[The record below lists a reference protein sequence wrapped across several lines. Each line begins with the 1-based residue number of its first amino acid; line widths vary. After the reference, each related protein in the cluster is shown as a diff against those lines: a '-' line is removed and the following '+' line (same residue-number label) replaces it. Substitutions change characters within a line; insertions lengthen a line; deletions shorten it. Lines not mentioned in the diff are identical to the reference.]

1 MTNATLLA
9 SIRARETVLNE
20 SQRIANVGSW
30 ELDLRSGRCVATEE
44 FWRIVGCAADPQP
57 LTIESYYAM
66 VHPDDRAGVECRL
79 AHVIA
84 ESTSASY
91 DHRIVRPDGSVRYV
105 NARGQAIHDADGALS
120 HLIGIV
126 QDITDRKRD
135 EDRVR
140 FLADASALLAKSLDE
155 DELLRQLATL
165 AVPALGSACLLDVV
179 RGGKHKRE
187 IGAADLTR
195 DQFAALN
202 DSLSLLSPIRPGS
215 FFEQMMASPEPVLLS
230 PTPDWFHEMFT
241 ADHPRCVDL
250 RQRLPLESVMMVPL
264 LARDHMFGMM
274 SFGTLAG
281 QPRLDERDVEIATEL
296 AARAAVAI
304 QNAQLFAALRQ
315 ELSERLRVERER
327 DTTETFLHA
336 FFESPATYSCVFD
349 IDDANDDWIFVM
361 PNGPYARSY
370 GFTVAEMTGKTAR
383 EIGIPDDRV
392 RYFID
397 ILRRSRASGESVSV
411 EVSPSKT
418 VDRIWRLGNIA
429 PFTLN
434 GRPLF
439 AYVATDITERKA
451 LEQQVIQAQKM
462 EAVAVLAG
470 GIAHDFNNLI
480 TVISGCAELAL
491 EDTNPDDPVH
501 EVVVDI
507 KEAAD
512 RAGALTRQLLTFSR
526 RQPVRPQLVDV
537 NEIVRHAERMLRRLI
552 GERHELQILLSSSMP
567 VVHMDPGQLEQ
578 LLVNLVVNARDA
590 MPNGGSIVV
599 STTVATRGVPRRD
612 AGRAV
617 SRVEDV
623 EITVSDSGVGMNEE
637 IKARVFEPFFTTKDV
652 GKGTGLGLATVFT
665 IVKSAQGRVSVD
677 SAPGLGT
684 TFTVF
689 LPRAMLSGVSAPEI
703 LPPEPV
709 RTGRETI
716 LLVEDDPHVRR
727 LACRAL
733 ADLGYNVVEAS
744 SATEALQVAGAL
756 DVPLDL
762 LVTDVVLPE
771 LDGHD
776 LADVLDVRQPGLK
789 VLFMSGY
796 TAEAL
801 AHHRRIANTNAF
813 LEKPFNARR
822 LAMAVRGALESSEG
836 WRKP

>member
-1 MTNATLLA
+1 MLEE
-9 SIRARETVLNE
+9 IGARHHL
-20 SQRIANVGSW
+20 
-30 ELDLRSGRCVATEE
+30 LRSQHE
-44 FWRIVGCAADPQP
+44 I
-57 LTIESYYAM
+57 L
-66 VHPDDRAGVECRL
+66 
-79 AHVIA
+79 
-84 ESTSASY
+84 
-91 DHRIVRPDGSVRYV
+91 
-105 NARGQAIHDADGALS
+105 
-120 HLIGIV
+120 
-126 QDITDRKRD
+126 

-165 AVPALGSACLLDVV
+165 AVPVLGGACLLDVV
-179 RGGKHKRE
+179 HHGTHKRE
-187 IGAADLTR
+187 IGAADLTGDR
-195 DQFAALN
+195 LAALE
-202 DSLSLLSPIRPGS
+202 DALSALSPTDTGSFFEKMMASPRPILLSPI
-215 FFEQMMASPEPVLLS
+215 
-230 PTPDWFHEMFT
+230 PDWFHD
-241 ADHPRCVDL
+241 ALVAGHPRRREIQQQL
-250 RQRLPLESVMMVPL
+250 ELESVMMVPL

-274 SFGTLAG
+274 SFGTFAG
-281 QPRLDERDVEIATEL
+281 QPRLDDRDVEIATEL

-304 QNAQLFAALRQ
+304 QNAQLFAAVRQ

-349 IDDANDDWIFVM
+349 IDEANNDWIFVM

-370 GFTVAEMTGKTAR
+370 GYTVAEMTGKTAR
-383 EIGIPDDRV
+383 QIGIADDRV
-392 RYFID
+392 RYFLD
-397 ILRRSRASGESVSV
+397 ILRRCRASGESVSV

-434 GRPLF
+434 GRSLF

-491 EDTNPDDPVH
+491 EDTGADDPVH
-501 EVVVDI
+501 EVVLEI

-537 NEIVRHAERMLRRLI
+537 KIVRQADRMLRRLI
-552 GERHELQILLSSSMP
+552 GERHDLRLVLSPSTP
-567 VVHMDPGQLEQ
+567 VVYMDPGQLEQ

-590 MPNGGSIVV
+590 MPDGGSIVV
-599 STTVATRGVPRRD
+599 STTIATRNASHCE
-612 AGRAV
+612 AGRPGPAA
-617 SRVEDV
+617 SRGECV
-623 EITVSDSGVGMNEE
+623 EISVLDSGIGMDEE
-637 IKARVFEPFFTTKDV
+637 IKARIFEPFFTTKDV

-665 IVKSAQGRVSVD
+665 IVKSSQGRVRVD
-677 SAPGLGT
+677 SSPGMGT

-689 LPRAMLSGVSAPEI
+689 LPQAMPSHVTEQEIVEPAPMC
-703 LPPEPV
+703 
-709 RTGRETI
+709 TGGETI
-716 LLVEDDPHVRR
+716 LLVEDDSHVRR
-727 LACRAL
+727 LAKRAL

-756 DVPLDL
+756 DGPLDL

-771 LDGHD
+771 FDGHD
-776 LADVLDVRQPGLK
+776 LADILDVRRPGLK

-796 TAEAL
+796 TADAL
-801 AHHRRIANTNAF
+801 AHHRRIANKNSF
-813 LEKPFNARR
+813 LEKPFNATR
-822 LAMAVRGALESSEG
+822 LATAVRGTLESSDG
-836 WRKP
+836 WRK